1 MTKRKQDFVTW
12 TGNDEKIEF
21 TVYQDDGVTPL
32 NISAG
37 ILYWIMKESRT
48 ATAALI
54 EKETGGQGISIT
66 DGANGK
72 CQVDLDPAD
81 TNGLEGAKYF
91 HELKLTLSNETKT
104 VSEGTVTIH
113 RSGFSDLTP

>member
-37 ILYWIMKESRT
+37 TLYWIMKE
-48 ATAALI
+48 
-54 EKETGGQGISIT
+54 
-66 DGANGK
+66 
-72 CQVDLDPAD
+72 
-81 TNGLEGAKYF
+81 
-91 HELKLTLSNETKT
+91 
-104 VSEGTVTIH
+104 
-113 RSGFSDLTP
+113 